1 MVWPKPDQPD
11 RLLRLCILRANDHF
25 LVLEFDMV
33 IYSYLV
39 LEFQVVPRDTCVPC
53 GGSAVLNCST
63 TALIHLGGG
72 RILIGAGGQLWRIQ
86 NPDGTVTSL
95 SSSMPSM
102 VPAGYEF
109 ISSFQHQYTG
119 LWLLDTNS
127 TWNGTTFQC
136 IAFNPTD
143 TREQNNSAAAVT
155 LEVGSECRMHILS
168 PCLTDHRCF
177 ITVGYKPE

>member
-1 MVWPKPDQPD
+1 M
-11 RLLRLCILRANDHF
+11 
-25 LVLEFDMV
+25 
-33 IYSYLV
+33 
-39 LEFQVVPRDTCVPC
+39 VPRDTCVPC

-109 ISSFQHQYTG
+109 ITSLVNQYTG
-119 LWLLDTNS
+119 LRLLDTNS
-127 TWNGTTFQC
+127 NWNGTTFQC

-143 TREQNNSAAAVT
+143 AREQNDSAAAVT
-155 LEVGSECRMHILS
+155 LEVGSECI
-168 PCLTDHRCF
+168 
-177 ITVGYKPE
+177 

>member
-1 MVWPKPDQPD
+1 M
-11 RLLRLCILRANDHF
+11 N
-25 LVLEFDMV
+25 
-33 IYSYLV
+33 
-39 LEFQVVPRDTCVPC
+39 
-53 GGSAVLNCST
+53 
-63 TALIHLGGG
+63 
-72 RILIGAGGQLWRIQ
+72 GAGGQLWRIQ

-109 ISSFQHQYTG
+109 IANQYTG
-119 LWLLDTNS
+119 LRLLDTNS

-143 TREQNNSAAAVT
+143 AREQNNSAAAVT

-168 PCLTDHRCF
+168 PCLT
-177 ITVGYKPE
+177 